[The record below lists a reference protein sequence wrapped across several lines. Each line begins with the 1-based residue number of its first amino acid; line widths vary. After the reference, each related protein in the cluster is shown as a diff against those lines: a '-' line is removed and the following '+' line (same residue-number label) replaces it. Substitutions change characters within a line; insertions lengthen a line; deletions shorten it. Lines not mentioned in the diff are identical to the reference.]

1 MIAFELQ
8 EKVLKDVSERLE
20 SLGLH
25 YMLSGS
31 MAMVKY
37 GMHRMTNDIDI
48 VVELSEK
55 DLSKF
60 LAEFQDDFYI
70 PPSRALESVRTRRM
84 FNMLNNKDLVKV
96 DVIIRKDEAFDRIAF
111 ENRTTVVY
119 TSFPV
124 SIISR
129 DDLIVSKLRWG
140 KDSMS
145 EKQISDVAGII
156 RNGYDEDYV
165 NSWAKK
171 LNLEDI
177 LARAIDKLEN
187 DHAQRY

>member
-8 EKVLKDVSERLE
+8 EKVLKDVTERLE
-20 SLGLH
+20 SLGLS

-37 GMHRMTNDIDI
+37 GMHRMTNGIDI

-55 DLSKF
+55 DLSEF

-70 PPSRALESVRTRRM
+70 PPSRALESVRTGRM
-84 FNMLNNKDLVKV
+84 FNMLNNTDLVKV
-96 DVIIRKDEAFDRIAF
+96 DVIIRKDEAFDQIAF

-129 DDLIVSKLRWG
+129 EDLIISKLRWG

-145 EKQISDVAGII
+145 EKQIGDVASII
-156 RNGYDEDYV
+156 RNGYDEEYV
-165 NSWAKK
+165 NLWAKK
-171 LNLEDI
+171 LDLKDI
-177 LARAIDKLEN
+177 LARAIYKLEN
-187 DHAQRY
+187 DHA

>member
-1 MIAFELQ
+1 MIPFDDQ

-20 SLGLH
+20 RLNIQ

-48 VVELSEK
+48 VIELSEAN
-55 DLSKF
+55 LSRF
-60 LAEFQDDFYI
+60 LSEFEDDFYI
-70 PPSRALESVRTRRM
+70 PTRRAKESVRTRQM
-84 FNMLNNKDLVKV
+84 FNILNNKELVKV
-96 DVIIRKDEAFDRIAF
+96 DVIIRKDGAFDRLAF

-129 DDLIVSKLRWG
+129 DDLIISKLRWG
-140 KDSMS
+140 KESMS
-145 EKQISDVAGII
+145 EQQIGDVASII
-156 RNGYDEDYV
+156 RNGYDEEYV
-165 NSWAKK
+165 KSWAKK
-171 LNLEDI
+171 LDLEDI
-177 LARAIDKLEN
+177 LARALDRLEN
-187 DHAQRY
+187 DHA